1 MINKNMQKMVKTEQ
15 IIEQIE
21 ELLIQL
27 KQSLNLPGGVLQY
40 KNLFRLNPKQKL
52 KFSGLTAQI
61 HELIEEGFFNNPKT
75 ISDLQKKL
83 KDRGIKKP
91 TTALMP
97 SLQRLIIKK
106 VLDRNKPDKG
116 LYNYFKR

>member
-1 MINKNMQKMVKTEQ
+1 MTKTKQ
-15 IIEQIE
+15 IIEEIE
-21 ELLIQL
+21 ALLIQL
-27 KQSLNLPGGVLQY
+27 KQSLNVPNKAVSY
-40 KNLFRLNPKQKL
+40 NKEKSK
-52 KFSGLTAQI
+52 STLTGEI
-61 HELIEEGFFNNPKT
+61 YELVEEGFFNDQKT

-97 SLQRLIIKK
+97 SLKLLIVKK
-106 VLDRNKPDKG
+106 VLDRNKPNKG

>member
-1 MINKNMQKMVKTEQ
+1 MPKTGQ

-21 ELLIQL
+21 MLLIQL
-27 KQSLNLPGGVLQY
+27 KKSLNVPNKTTLNHEEKMKLPPNHGRG
-40 KNLFRLNPKQKL
+40 
-52 KFSGLTAQI
+52 FSGLTGSI
-61 HELIEEGFFNNPKT
+61 CELMEEGFFDNPKT

-97 SLQRLIIKK
+97 SLKLLLVKK

-116 LYNYFKR
+116 LYKYFKR

>member
-1 MINKNMQKMVKTEQ
+1 MTNQQ

-21 ELLIQL
+21 SLLIQL
-27 KQSLNLPGGVLQY
+27 KQSLNVPSKKISRGGEKHQSI
-40 KNLFRLNPKQKL
+40 PKQGQG
-52 KFSGLTAQI
+52 FSGLTGNI
-61 HELIEEGFFNNPKT
+61 YELLEEGFFNQPRT

-97 SLQRLIIKK
+97 SLKRLIVKK
-106 VLDRNKPDKG
+106 VLDRNKPGKG
-116 LYNYFKR
+116 LYQYFKR

>member
-1 MINKNMQKMVKTEQ
+1 MTNKQ

-27 KQSLNLPGGVLQY
+27 KQSLNVPSESSSHDKGKRQLI
-40 KNLFRLNPKQKL
+40 FKQGRG
-52 KFSGLTAQI
+52 FSGLTGNI
-61 HELIEEGFFNNPKT
+61 FELIEEGFFDEPKT

-97 SLQRLIIKK
+97 SLKLLITKK
-106 VLDRNKPDKG
+106 VLDRNKPAKG

>member
-1 MINKNMQKMVKTEQ
+1 MTNQQ

-21 ELLIQL
+21 ALLIQL
-27 KQSLNLPGGVLQY
+27 KQALNVPSKNAPHGG
-40 KNLFRLNPKQKL
+40 KSRPSIPKQGRD
-52 KFSGLTAQI
+52 FSGLTGNI
-61 HELIEEGFFNNPKT
+61 YELLEEGFFNQPKT

-97 SLQRLIIKK
+97 SLKRLIVKK
-106 VLDRNKPDKG
+106 VLDRSKPDKG
-116 LYNYFKR
+116 LYQYFKR

>member
-1 MINKNMQKMVKTEQ
+1 MQKIIKSQQ

-21 ELLIQL
+21 ALLIEL
-27 KQSLNLPGGVLQY
+27 KQSLNVPNKTSRAHY
-40 KNLFRLNPKQKL
+40 KQL
-52 KFSGLTAQI
+52 KSANNQGYRFSGLTGKI
-61 HELIEEGFFNNPKT
+61 YEFIEEGFFDEPKT

-83 KDRGIKKP
+83 KDRGTNKP

-97 SLQRLIIKK
+97 SLKLLIIKK

-116 LYNYFKR
+116 LYRYFKK

>member
-1 MINKNMQKMVKTEQ
+1 MTNQK

-21 ELLIQL
+21 TLLMQL
-27 KQSLNLPGGVLQY
+27 KQSLNVSS
-40 KNLFRLNPKQKL
+40 KNLQHDNKKHQLIPKQDRG
-52 KFSGLTAQI
+52 FSGLTGNI
-61 HELIEEGFFNNPKT
+61 YELLEEGFFNDPKT

-97 SLQRLIIKK
+97 SLKLLIIKK
-106 VLDRNKPDKG
+106 ILDRNKPDKG
-116 LYNYFKR
+116 LYQYFKR

>member
-1 MINKNMQKMVKTEQ
+1 MTKTEQ
-15 IIEQIE
+15 IIEKIE
-21 ELLIQL
+21 ALLIQL
-27 KQSLNLPGGVLQY
+27 KQSLNVSNKTSSHNKEKSKSIFNQRQG
-40 KNLFRLNPKQKL
+40 
-52 KFSGLTAQI
+52 FSGLTGNI
-61 HELIEEGFFNNPKT
+61 YELIEEGFFNDPKT

-97 SLQRLIIKK
+97 SLKLLIIKK

>member
-1 MINKNMQKMVKTEQ
+1 MTKNEQ

-21 ELLIQL
+21 ELLVQL
-27 KQSLNLPGGVLQY
+27 KGSLNASNKISSRPIES
-40 KNLFRLNPKQKL
+40 RERE
-52 KFSGLTAQI
+52 FSGLTGEI
-61 HELIEEGFFNNPKT
+61 HEFIKEGFFNEPKT
-75 ISDLQKKL
+75 ISELQRKL

-97 SLQRLIIKK
+97 SLKLLITKK

>member
-1 MINKNMQKMVKTEQ
+1 MQTIAKHDQ
-15 IIEQIE
+15 IIKQMEA
-21 ELLIQL
+21 LLIEL
-27 KQSLNLPGGVLQY
+27 KQSLNIGNVTQTRNHK
-40 KNLFRLNPKQKL
+40 KNKATPDREQR
-52 KFSGLTAQI
+52 FSGLTGNI
-61 HELIEEGFFNNPKT
+61 FELMEEGFLNEPKT

-97 SLQRLIIKK
+97 SLKLLIIKK

-116 LYNYFKR
+116 LYQYFKR

>member
-1 MINKNMQKMVKTEQ
+1 MQDTKKSQQ

-21 ELLIQL
+21 ALLTEL
-27 KQSLNLPGGVLQY
+27 KQLLNVPSEILLSHKKKPGLAINQG
-40 KNLFRLNPKQKL
+40 RG
-52 KFSGLTAQI
+52 FSGLTGKI
-61 HELIEEGFFNNPKT
+61 YELIEEGFFNEPKT

-83 KDRGIKKP
+83 KDRAINKP

-97 SLQRLIIKK
+97 SLKLLITKR

-116 LYNYFKR
+116 IYEYFKK

>member
-1 MINKNMQKMVKTEQ
+1 MAKTEQ

-21 ELLIQL
+21 TLLIQL
-27 KQSLNLPGGVLQY
+27 KKSLNVSNKTSSHHEKKIKLPPNHNRG
-40 KNLFRLNPKQKL
+40 
-52 KFSGLTAQI
+52 FSGLTGNI
-61 HELIEEGFFNNPKT
+61 YELIEEGFFDNPKT
-75 ISDLQKKL
+75 ISDLQGKL

-97 SLQRLIIKK
+97 SLKLLIIKK
-106 VLDRNKPDKG
+106 VLDRNKPIKG

>member
-1 MINKNMQKMVKTEQ
+1 MTSQQ

-21 ELLIQL
+21 GLLIQL
-27 KQSLNLPGGVLQY
+27 KKSLNISS
-40 KNLFRLNPKQKL
+40 KNLLRGKGERQSIPKQNQG
-52 KFSGLTAQI
+52 FSGLTGNI
-61 HELIEEGFFNNPKT
+61 HELLEEGFFNQPKT

-97 SLQRLIIKK
+97 SLKLLIIKK

-116 LYNYFKR
+116 LYQYFKR

>member
-1 MINKNMQKMVKTEQ
+1 MIKTEQ
-15 IIEQIE
+15 IIEKIE
-21 ELLIQL
+21 ALLIQL
-27 KQSLNLPGGVLQY
+27 KQSLNVSDKTSSHHKEKSKSIRNHERG
-40 KNLFRLNPKQKL
+40 
-52 KFSGLTAQI
+52 FSGLTGDI
-61 HELIEEGFFNNPKT
+61 YELIEEGFFNGPKT

-97 SLQRLIIKK
+97 SLKHLIIKK

-116 LYNYFKR
+116 LYQYFKR

>member
-1 MINKNMQKMVKTEQ
+1 MKKNTKSEQ
-15 IIEQIE
+15 IIKQIE
-21 ELLIQL
+21 ELLAQL
-27 KQSLNLPGGVLQY
+27 KKSLNVSDKISSRPIGSRERG
-40 KNLFRLNPKQKL
+40 
-52 KFSGLTAQI
+52 FSGLTGKI
-61 HELIEEGFFNNPKT
+61 YEFIEEGFFNEPKT
-75 ISDLQKKL
+75 ISDLQRKL

-97 SLQRLIIKK
+97 SLKLLITKK

>member
-1 MINKNMQKMVKTEQ
+1 MTKIEQ

-21 ELLIQL
+21 ELLMQL
-27 KQSLNLPGGVLQY
+27 KESLNVSN
-40 KNLFRLNPKQKL
+40 KISSRSTESRER
-52 KFSGLTAQI
+52 KFSGLTGKI
-61 HELIEEGFFNNPKT
+61 YELIKEGFFNEPKT
-75 ISDLQKKL
+75 ISDLQRKL

-97 SLQRLIIKK
+97 SLKLLITKK

>member
-1 MINKNMQKMVKTEQ
+1 MSKITNKQ

-21 ELLIQL
+21 VLLIQL
-27 KQSLNLPGGVLQY
+27 KHSLNVPSKKSPRDKGVNQST
-40 KNLFRLNPKQKL
+40 KQDRD
-52 KFSGLTAQI
+52 FSGLTRNI
-61 HELIEEGFFNNPKT
+61 YELLEEGFFNQTKT

-97 SLQRLIIKK
+97 SLKLLIIKK

-116 LYNYFKR
+116 LYQYFKR

>member
-1 MINKNMQKMVKTEQ
+1 MTNQQ

-21 ELLIQL
+21 VLLIQL
-27 KQSLNLPGGVLQY
+27 KQSLNVPS
-40 KNLFRLNPKQKL
+40 KNSPCDGKSRRSIPKQGQA
-52 KFSGLTAQI
+52 FSGLTGNI
-61 HELIEEGFFNNPKT
+61 YELLEEGFFNQPKT

-97 SLQRLIIKK
+97 SLKLLILKRI
-106 VLDRNKPDKG
+106 LDRNKPDKG
-116 LYNYFKR
+116 LYQYFKR

>member
-1 MINKNMQKMVKTEQ
+1 MTKTEQ

-21 ELLIQL
+21 ALLIQL
-27 KQSLNLPGGVLQY
+27 KKSLNASNKTSLHREKKIKLPPNHSRG
-40 KNLFRLNPKQKL
+40 
-52 KFSGLTAQI
+52 FSGLTG
-61 HELIEEGFFNNPKT
+61 HVYELIEEGFFDNPKT

-91 TTALMP
+91 TTTLMP
-97 SLQRLIIKK
+97 SLKFLIIKK
-106 VLDRNKPDKG
+106 VLDRNKPIKG